1 MHAVRTSLSFLGR
14 SALAVLFPAGCLV
27 CHVRLQRDAALCP
40 ACWSRLHLIE
50 RPFCDVLGTPFA
62 SAEIDGTVS
71 PAAIASPPAF
81 ARSRSAVLLDD
92 VARQLV
98 HGLKYRD
105 RADLALPMARWM
117 VRASDGLLEGTD
129 AVVPVP
135 LHRWRLLSRRY
146 NQSAELARAVAR
158 LSGRPF
164 MSGVLVR
171 RKRTRQQ
178 VGLGE
183 RARQENVRGAFAV
196 PQIAKSEILGK
207 RIVLIDDVYTTGATV
222 NAAAKALLRAGA
234 EQVSVLTFALV
245 TPDLFAGGDDL
256 AIAEG

>member
-1 MHAVRTSLSFLGR
+1 MQAVRTSLSHLGR
-14 SALAVLFPAGCLV
+14 AALAVLFPAGCLV
-27 CHVRLQRDAALCP
+27 CNIRLQQDAALCP
-40 ACWSRLHLIE
+40 ACWSRLHLVE
-50 RPFCDVLGTPFA
+50 RPYCDVLGTPFA
-62 SAEIDGTVS
+62 SAESDGTVS

-81 ARSRSAVLLDD
+81 AHARSAVLFDD

-117 VRASDGLLEGTD
+117 MRASDGFLERAD

-135 LHRWRLLSRRY
+135 LHRWRLLARRY
-146 NQSAELARAVAR
+146 NQSAELARVVAR
-158 LSGRPF
+158 LSERPF
-164 MSGVLVR
+164 LAGALVR
-171 RKRTRQQ
+171 RKRTRRQ

-183 RARQENVRGAFAV
+183 RARQENVRGAFIV
-196 PQIAKSEILGK
+196 PQQARAEILGK

-222 NAAAKALLRAGA
+222 NAAARALLRAGA
-234 EQVSVLTFALV
+234 GEVNVLTFALV
-245 TPDLFAGGDDL
+245 RPEHLDGHADL

>member
-1 MHAVRTSLSFLGR
+1 MQAVRTSLSFLGR

-27 CHVRLQRDAALCP
+27 CHIRLQQDAALCP

-62 SAEIDGTVS
+62 SAESDETVS
-71 PAAIASPPAF
+71 PAAMASPPAF
-81 ARSRSAVLLDD
+81 TRSRSAVLFDD

-117 VRASDGLLEGTD
+117 VRAGAGLLERAD

-135 LHRWRLLSRRY
+135 LHRWRLVARRY

-164 MSGVLVR
+164 LAGALVR

-183 RARQENVRGAFAV
+183 RARQENVRGAFVV
-196 PQIAKSEILGK
+196 PSLAKADILGK
-207 RIVLIDDVYTTGATV
+207 RLVLVDDVYTTGATV

-234 EQVSVLTFALV
+234 GEVNVLTFALV
-245 TPDLFAGGDDL
+245 SPGLLAVSGDL
-256 AIAEG
+256 AVAEG